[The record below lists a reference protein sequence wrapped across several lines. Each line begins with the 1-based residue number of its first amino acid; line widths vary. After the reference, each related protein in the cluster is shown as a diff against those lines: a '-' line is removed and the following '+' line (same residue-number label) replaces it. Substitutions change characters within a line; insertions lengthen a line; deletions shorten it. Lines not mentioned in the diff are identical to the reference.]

1 MTEQCI
7 HALDFDG
14 VICDSAIET
23 GITGWKA
30 ASQLWNDM
38 SGEMPAQPL
47 LDAFR
52 RVRPVLETGYEAILI
67 MRLLFQEATAETLLE
82 HFSEQIQAIIQKENL
97 DTDQLKHLF
106 GETRD
111 RWIEKNLQQWI
122 TMNPLFPGIAEKL
135 QALNTNGLWYIITTK
150 QERFVKQILHAHNL
164 ELANERIY
172 GLDRNMNKVAVLRQ
186 LLNTH
191 PDQSIYFLEDRLPT
205 LQTVMQHQD
214 LAAIKL
220 FLASWGYNTDQDRN
234 AVANS
239 PITLINI
246 EQFPG

>member
-23 GITGWKA
+23 GVTGWKA

-38 SGEMPAQPL
+38 PGELPAQSL
-47 LDAFR
+47 LHAFR
-52 RVRPVLETGYEAILI
+52 QVRPVLETGYEAILI
-67 MRLLFQEATAETLLE
+67 MRLLFQGVTAETLLE
-82 HFSEQIQAIIQKENL
+82 HFPEQIQAIIQQENL
-97 DTDQLKHLF
+97 DTNQLKHLF

-111 RWIEKNLQQWI
+111 LWIENNLQQWI
-122 TMNPLFPGIAEKL
+122 AMNPLFPGIAEKL
-135 QALNTNGLWYIITTK
+135 HALNTNGFWYIITTK
-150 QERFVKQILHAHNL
+150 QERFVKQILGAHNI
-164 ELANERIY
+164 ELSSESIY
-172 GLDRNMNKVAVLRQ
+172 GLDRNMSKVTVLQQ
-186 LLNTH
+186 LLKTH
-191 PDQSIYFLEDRLPT
+191 SDQSIYFLEDRLPT
-205 LQTVMQHQD
+205 LHTVMQHQD

-220 FLASWGYNTDQDRN
+220 FLASWGYNTDEDRN

-246 EQFPG
+246 EQFPS